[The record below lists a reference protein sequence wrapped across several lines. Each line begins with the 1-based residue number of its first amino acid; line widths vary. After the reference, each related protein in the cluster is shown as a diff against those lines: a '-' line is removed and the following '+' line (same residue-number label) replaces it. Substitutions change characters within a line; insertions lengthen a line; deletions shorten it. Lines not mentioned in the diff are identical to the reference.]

1 MILKLIDLSL
11 RQRAL
16 VLMAALVLIGIG
28 VFSALRLPID
38 AVPDITNVQVQVNTP
53 VDNLA
58 SEEIEQLVTVPIET
72 EMSGLPG
79 MMELRSL
86 SKYGLSQV
94 TMVFED
100 GADIYLLRQLVSERL
115 QTARQNIPDG
125 LVPSLAPITTGLGEV
140 FYYSV
145 SYAPDAKDVPKDP
158 KERLMALKVLHDYTV
173 KPLLRQVKG
182 LAEVNTSGGYEKQ
195 YVIQPDPGK
204 LQSVGLSFSELAEK
218 IKENT
223 SNVGGGLIEIGGES
237 IAIRGNTRVRSA
249 EEIANITLKFG
260 AGVEPLR
267 IRDLATVGIGHSV
280 RTGAAT
286 EAGEEAIVGTA
297 VMTTGGNSRTVSDD
311 VHDRLAQI
319 QEKLPAGVVIRE
331 LYNRSVL
338 VDKTIHTVETSLFE
352 GALLVVVVLFLLL
365 GNIRAAII
373 VALAIPLSMLFAI
386 TGMVESRTS
395 GNLMSL
401 GAIDF
406 GLIIDG
412 AVVIVEN
419 IIRHLAEK
427 QHQLGRLLTREERW
441 EEVRYSAREVANP
454 MFFGV
459 VIITV
464 VYFPI
469 LALTGIEG
477 KMFRPMALTVIFALS
492 GALLLAITL
501 MPVLCSYVLSGK
513 IQEKDSILVTFFKA
527 LYRPLLAFALRF
539 RWLVAILMFGLFG
552 FSLWTFSRMGS
563 EFIPELDEGDITLQL
578 IRSSSAGLEAS
589 LDLQLK
595 SEKVLMEKF
604 PEIYKVFSR
613 IGTSEIALDPMG
625 PNVSDTYCMLKPV
638 AEWRKGTDGKP
649 VTKQQLG
656 ELMRSELALL
666 VPGQGYLVTQPIQM
680 RFNEIMAGARANLVC
695 KIYGDDFVQLEKL
708 AGEARAL
715 ISSVPGASQVEF
727 DNIGR
732 NPTLEITPNREAMKR
747 LNVQAEDINRV
758 IESALAGADSGSLIE
773 GNRRF
778 DIVVRLTE
786 EMRHNLD
793 EIRRLPLRTDGGGL
807 ITLGQV
813 AKIDI
818 AQQVGSVARESG
830 QRRVSILINNAGRDT
845 ESFVKETQQI
855 LRDKMKWPGG
865 YYFEFGGQFK
875 NLLEARKRLSIVVP
889 LALAL
894 IFVLIFLS
902 FRSLRQTVLIFL
914 CVPLAVTGG
923 IFALHLRGMV
933 FTISA
938 GVGFIALSGIAVLN
952 GIMLISFMNQL
963 RHEGKTLREAVVQ
976 GTLLRLRPKLMTAL
990 VASLGFVPMAL
1001 ATGAGAE
1008 VQRPLATV
1016 VIGGIISST
1025 FLTLVLLPTLYEWLE
1040 SFGSKARRKNQTSG
1054 DGTPPEALPTSESQ
1068 PA

>member
-1 MILKLIDLSL
+1 MITALIDLSM
-11 RQRAL
+11 RQRLL
-16 VLMAALVLIGIG
+16 VVLAAFGLIGIG
-28 VFSALRLPID
+28 VWNALRLPVD
-38 AVPDITNVQVQVNTP
+38 AVPDITSIQVQVNTP

-58 SEEIEQLVTVPIET
+58 PEEIEQLVTVPIET

-79 MMELRSL
+79 MTELRSL

-125 LVPSLAPITTGLGEV
+125 LTPALAPITTGLGEV
-140 FYYSV
+140 FYYSL
-145 SYAPDAKDVPKDP
+145 SYTPDAKDAPADA

-173 KPLLRQVKG
+173 KPLLRQVPG

-195 YVIQPDPGK
+195 YVIHPDPVK
-204 LQSVGLSFSELAEK
+204 LQSVGLTFSELAEK
-218 IKENT
+218 IEENT
-223 SNVGGGLIEIGGES
+223 ANVGGGLIEIGGES
-237 IAIRGNTRVRSA
+237 IAIRGNTRVQTV
-249 EEIANITLKFG
+249 EELAALPLKFG
-260 AGVEPLR
+260 AGVEPLLV
-267 IRDLATVGIGHSV
+267 RDVATVGIGHSI

-286 EAGEEAIVGTA
+286 EAGAEAVVGTA
-297 VMTTGGNSRTVSDD
+297 VMITGGNSRTVSND
-311 VHDRLAQI
+311 VQEKLRDI
-319 QEKLPAGVVIRE
+319 QEKLPPGVVLRD
-331 LYNRSVL
+331 LYSRSVL
-338 VDKTIHTVETSLFE
+338 VDKTIRTVETSLFE
-352 GALLVVVVLFLLL
+352 GAILVVVVLFLLL

-386 TGMVESRTS
+386 TGMVQTRTS

-427 QHQLGRLLTREERW
+427 QHQLGRLLTKEERW
-441 EEVRYSAREVANP
+441 AEVRYSAKEVANP

-477 KMFRPMALTVIFALS
+477 KMFKPMALTVIFALV

-501 MPVLCSYVLSGK
+501 MPVLCSYFLRGK
-513 IQEKDSILVTFFKA
+513 IQEKDSFLVTFFKA
-527 LYRPLLAFALRF
+527 LYRPVLAFALRF
-539 RWLVAILMFGLFG
+539 RWLVALLMFSLFG
-552 FSLWTFSRMGS
+552 WSLHTFSKMGA

-595 SEKVLMEKF
+595 SEKVLLEKF
-604 PEIYKVFSR
+604 PEIAHVFSR

-625 PNVSDTYCMLKPV
+625 PNVADTYCMLKPR
-638 AEWRKGTDGKP
+638 EQWRKGEDGQP
-649 VTKQQLG
+649 ITKQKLG
-656 ELMRSELALL
+656 ELMRDELALM

-695 KIYGDDFVQLEKL
+695 KIFGEDFEQLEKL
-708 AGEARAL
+708 AGEARTL
-715 ISSVPGASQVEF
+715 ISAVPGASQVEF

-732 NPTLEITPNREAMKR
+732 NPTLEITPDREAMRR
-747 LNVQAEDINRV
+747 LNVQADDVNRV
-758 IESALAGADSGSLIE
+758 IEAALAGAETGSMIE

-778 DIVVRLTE
+778 EIVVRLTE
-786 EMRHNLD
+786 ELRSNLD
-793 EIRRLPLRTDGGGL
+793 EIAALPLRTDGGGL
-807 ITLGQV
+807 IALGQV
-813 AKIDI
+813 AKIAI
-818 AQQVGSVARESG
+818 TQQVASVARESG

-845 ESFVKETQQI
+845 AGFVQEAQKTLHE
-855 LRDKMKWPGG
+855 KMKWPGG

-875 NLLEARKRLSIVVP
+875 NLIEAKQRLAIVVP
-889 LALAL
+889 MALAL
-894 IFVLIFLS
+894 IFMLIFLS
-902 FRSLRQTVLIFL
+902 FRSVRQTVLIFL

-923 IFALHLRGMV
+923 IFALHLRGMP

-963 RHEGKTLREAVVQ
+963 RHEGKTLREAVIQ

-1001 ATGAGAE
+1001 SSGAGAE

-1040 SFGSKARRKNQTSG
+1040 SFGSKTRLKKQTSG
-1054 DGTPPEALPTSESQ
+1054 DGTPPDALPTSESQ

>member
-1 MILKLIDLSL
+1 MILKLIDLSM

-16 VLMAALVLIGIG
+16 VLMAALILIGIG

-38 AVPDITNVQVQVNTP
+38 AVPDITNIQVQVNTP

-58 SEEIEQLVTVPIET
+58 PEEIEKLVTIPIET

-79 MMELRSL
+79 MTELRSL
-86 SKYGLSQV
+86 SKFGLSQV
-94 TMVFED
+94 TMVFAD

-125 LVPSLAPITTGLGEV
+125 LAPALAPITTGLGEV

-145 SYAPDAKDVPKDP
+145 SYTPDAKDAPADP

-173 KPLLRQVKG
+173 KPLLRQVPG

-195 YVIQPDPGK
+195 YVIHPDPVK
-204 LQSVGLSFSELAEK
+204 LQSVGLTFSELAEK
-218 IKENT
+218 IEENT
-223 SNVGGGLIEIGGES
+223 ANVGGGLIEIGGES
-237 IAIRGNTRVRSA
+237 IAIRGNTRVQTV
-249 EEIANITLKFG
+249 EEIAALPLKFG
-260 AGVEPLR
+260 AGVEPLLV
-267 IRDLATVGIGHSV
+267 RDVATVGIGHSV

-286 EAGEEAIVGTA
+286 EAGEQAVVGTA
-297 VMTTGGNSRTVSDD
+297 VMITGGNSRTVSND
-311 VHDRLAQI
+311 VHEKLRDI

-338 VDKTIHTVETSLFE
+338 VDKTIRTVETSLFE
-352 GALLVVVVLFLLL
+352 GAILVVVVLFLLL

-373 VALAIPLSMLFAI
+373 VALAIPLAMLFAI
-386 TGMVESRTS
+386 TGMVQSRTS

-427 QHQLGRLLTREERW
+427 QHQLGRLLTKEERW
-441 EEVRYSAREVANP
+441 AEVRYSAKEVANP

-477 KMFRPMALTVIFALS
+477 KMFKPMALTVIFALA

-501 MPVLCSYVLSGK
+501 MPVLCSYFLSGK

-527 LYRPLLAFALRF
+527 LYRPVLAFALRF
-539 RWLVAILMFGLFG
+539 RWLVALLMFGLFG
-552 FSLWTFSRMGS
+552 WSLHTFSKMGA

-595 SEKVLMEKF
+595 SEKVLLEKF
-604 PEIYKVFSR
+604 PEIAHVFSR

-625 PNVSDTYCMLKPV
+625 PNVADTYCMLKPV
-638 AEWRKGTDGKP
+638 EQWRKGEDGKP

-656 ELMRSELALL
+656 ELMRDELALM

-695 KIYGDDFVQLEKL
+695 KIFGEDFEQLEKL
-708 AGEARAL
+708 AGEVRTL
-715 ISSVPGASQVEF
+715 ISAVPGASQVEF

-732 NPTLEITPNREAMKR
+732 NPTLEITPDRAAMGR
-747 LNVQAEDINRV
+747 LNVQAEDLNRV
-758 IESALAGADSGSLIE
+758 IEAALAGAETGSMIE

-778 DIVVRLTE
+778 EIVVRLTE
-786 EMRHNLD
+786 ELRSNLD
-793 EIRRLPLRTDGGGL
+793 EIAALPLRTDGGGL

-813 AKIDI
+813 AKIAI
-818 AQQVGSVARESG
+818 TQQVGSVAREAG

-845 ESFVKETQQI
+845 ASFVAEAQKTLHE
-855 LRDKMKWPGG
+855 KMKWPGG

-875 NLLEARKRLSIVVP
+875 NLIEAKERLTIVVP
-889 LALAL
+889 MALGL

-902 FRSLRQTVLIFL
+902 FRSVRQTVLIFL
-914 CVPLAVTGG
+914 CVPLAITGG
-923 IFALHLRGMV
+923 IFALQLRGMP

-963 RHEGKTLREAVVQ
+963 RHEGKTLREAVIQ

-1001 ATGAGAE
+1001 ASGAGAE

-1040 SFGSKARRKNQTSG
+1040 SFGSKARSKTQTSG
-1054 DGTPPEALPTSESQ
+1054 DETPPDRLPPSGSQ

>member
-1 MILKLIDLSL
+1 MILKLIDFSM

-16 VLMAALVLIGIG
+16 VLMAALLLIGIG
-28 VFSALRLPID
+28 VFNALRLPID
-38 AVPDITNVQVQVNTP
+38 AVPDITNIQVQVNTP

-58 SEEIEQLVTVPIET
+58 PEEIEKLVTIPIET
-72 EMSGLPG
+72 EMSGLPE
-79 MMELRSL
+79 MTELRSL

-94 TMVFED
+94 TMVFAD
-100 GADIYLLRQLVSERL
+100 GADIYRLRQLVSERL

-125 LVPSLAPITTGLGEV
+125 LTPSLAPISTGLGEV

-145 SYAPDAKDVPKDP
+145 SYAPDAKAAPADP
-158 KERLMALKVLHDYTV
+158 KERLMSLKVLHDYTV
-173 KPLLRQVKG
+173 KPLLRQVPG

-195 YVIQPDPGK
+195 YVIHPDPAK
-204 LQSVGLSFSELAEK
+204 MHSVGLTFSELAEK
-218 IKENT
+218 IEENT
-223 SNVGGGLIEIGGES
+223 ANVGGGLIEIGGES
-237 IAIRGNTRVRSA
+237 IAIRGNTRVQTVD
-249 EEIANITLKFG
+249 EIGALPLKFG
-260 AGVEPLR
+260 AGVEPLLV
-267 IRDLATVGIGHSV
+267 RDVATVAIGHSI

-286 EAGEEAIVGTA
+286 EAAQEAVVGTA
-297 VMTTGGNSRTVSDD
+297 VMMIGGNSRTVSND
-311 VHDRLAQI
+311 VHEKLGEI

-338 VDKTIHTVETSLFE
+338 VDKTIRTVETSLFE
-352 GALLVVVVLFLLL
+352 GAILVVVVLFLLL
-365 GNIRAAII
+365 GNIRAAVI

-386 TGMVESRTS
+386 SGMVQSGTS

-427 QHQLGRLLTREERW
+427 QHQLGRLLTKEERW
-441 EEVRYSAREVANP
+441 QEVRYSAKEVANP

-477 KMFRPMALTVIFALS
+477 KMFKPMALTVIFALA

-501 MPVLCSYVLSGK
+501 MPVLCSYFLSGK

-527 LYRPLLAFALRF
+527 LYRPVLAFALRF
-539 RWLVAILMFGLFG
+539 RWLVALVMFSLFG
-552 FSLWTFSRMGS
+552 WSLHTFSKMGA
-563 EFIPELDEGDITLQL
+563 EFIPELDEGDITVQL

-604 PEIYKVFSR
+604 PEIAHVFSR

-625 PNVSDTYCMLKPV
+625 PNVADTYCMLKPV
-638 AEWRKGTDGKP
+638 EQWRKGADGKP
-649 VTKQQLG
+649 IAKQKLG
-656 ELMRSELALL
+656 ELMRNELALM

-695 KIYGDDFVQLEKL
+695 KIFGEDFEQLEKL
-708 AGEARAL
+708 AGEARTL
-715 ISSVPGASQVEF
+715 IAAVPGASQVEF

-732 NPTLEITPNREAMKR
+732 NPTLEITPDREAMRR
-747 LNVQAEDINRV
+747 LNVHSEDLNRV
-758 IESALAGADSGSLIE
+758 IEAALAGAETGSMIE

-778 DIVVRLTE
+778 EIVVRLTE
-786 EMRHNLD
+786 ELRSNLD
-793 EIRRLPLRTDGGGL
+793 EIAALPLRTDGGGL
-807 ITLGQV
+807 ITLGKV
-813 AKIDI
+813 AKIAI
-818 AQQVGSVARESG
+818 TQQVATVAREAG

-845 ESFVKETQQI
+845 ASFVEEAQAA
-855 LRDKMKWPGG
+855 LRQKMKWPDG

-875 NLLEARKRLSIVVP
+875 NLIEAKKRLSIVVP
-889 LALAL
+889 VALLL

-914 CVPLAVTGG
+914 CVPLAITGG
-923 IFALHLRGMV
+923 IFALHLRGMP

-963 RHEGKTLREAVVQ
+963 RQEGKTLREAVVQ

-990 VASLGFVPMAL
+990 VAALGFVPMAL
-1001 ATGAGAE
+1001 AAGAGAE

-1040 SFGSKARRKNQTSG
+1040 TFGLRKGPQQT
-1054 DGTPPEALPTSESQ
+1054 DGEGTAPDGLPTSVS
-1068 PA
+1068 

>member
-1 MILKLIDLSL
+1 MILKLIDFSM

-16 VLMAALVLIGIG
+16 VLMAALILIGIG

-38 AVPDITNVQVQVNTP
+38 AVPDITNIQVQVNTP

-58 SEEIEQLVTVPIET
+58 PEEIEKLVTIPIET

-79 MMELRSL
+79 MTELRSL

-94 TMVFED
+94 TMVFAD

-125 LVPSLAPITTGLGEV
+125 LTPALAPITTGLGEV

-145 SYAPDAKDVPKDP
+145 SYAPDAKDAPAEA

-173 KPLLRQVKG
+173 KPLLRQVPG

-195 YVIQPDPGK
+195 YVIHPDPVK
-204 LQSVGLSFSELAEK
+204 LQSVGLTFSELAEK
-218 IKENT
+218 IEENT
-223 SNVGGGLIEIGGES
+223 ANVGGGLIEIGGES
-237 IAIRGNTRVRSA
+237 IAIRGNTRVQTV
-249 EEIANITLKFG
+249 EEIAALPLKFG
-260 AGVEPLR
+260 AGVEPLLV
-267 IRDLATVGIGHSV
+267 RDVATVGIGHSV

-286 EAGEEAIVGTA
+286 EAGEQAVVGTA
-297 VMTTGGNSRTVSDD
+297 VMTTGGNSRTVSND
-311 VHDRLAQI
+311 VHEKLRDI
-319 QEKLPAGVVIRE
+319 QEKLPPGVVIRE

-338 VDKTIHTVETSLFE
+338 VDKTIRTVETSLFE
-352 GALLVVVVLFLLL
+352 GAILVVVVLFLLL

-386 TGMVESRTS
+386 TGMVQSRTS

-427 QHQLGRLLTREERW
+427 QHQLGRLLTKEERW
-441 EEVRYSAREVANP
+441 EEVRYSAKEVANP

-477 KMFRPMALTVIFALS
+477 KMFKPMALTVIFALA

-501 MPVLCSYVLSGK
+501 MPVLCSYFLSGK

-527 LYRPLLAFALRF
+527 LYRPVLAFALRF
-539 RWLVAILMFGLFG
+539 RWLVALLMFSLFG
-552 FSLWTFSRMGS
+552 WSLHTFSKMGS

-595 SEKVLMEKF
+595 SEKVLLEKF
-604 PEIYKVFSR
+604 PEIAHVFSR

-625 PNVSDTYCMLKPV
+625 PNVADTYCMLKPV
-638 AEWRKGTDGKP
+638 EQWRKGEDGKP
-649 VTKQQLG
+649 ITKQKLG
-656 ELMRSELALL
+656 DLMRNELALM

-695 KIYGDDFVQLEKL
+695 KIFGEDFEQLEKL
-708 AGEARAL
+708 AGEARTL

-732 NPTLEITPNREAMKR
+732 NPTLEITPNREAMRR
-747 LNVQAEDINRV
+747 LNVQAQDVNRV
-758 IESALAGADSGSLIE
+758 IEAALAGAETGSMIE

-778 DIVVRLTE
+778 EIVVRLTE
-786 EMRHNLD
+786 ELRSNLD
-793 EIRRLPLRTDGGGL
+793 EIRALPLRTDGGGL

-813 AKIDI
+813 ANVAIT
-818 AQQVGSVARESG
+818 QQVASVARESG
-830 QRRVSILINNAGRDT
+830 QRRASILINNAGRDT
-845 ESFVKETQQI
+845 ASFVEEAQKTLHE
-855 LRDKMKWPGG
+855 KMKWPGG

-875 NLLEARKRLSIVVP
+875 NLIEAKQRLTIVVP
-889 LALAL
+889 MALGL

-902 FRSLRQTVLIFL
+902 FRSVRQTVLIFL
-914 CVPLAVTGG
+914 CVPLAITGG
-923 IFALHLRGMV
+923 IFAIHLRGMP

-963 RHEGKTLREAVVQ
+963 RHEGKTLREAVIQ

-1001 ATGAGAE
+1001 ASGAGAE

-1040 SFGSKARRKNQTSG
+1040 SFGSKARSKTQTSG
-1054 DGTPPEALPTSESQ
+1054 DETPPDKLPASESQ

>member
-1 MILKLIDLSL
+1 MILKLIDLSM

-16 VLMAALVLIGIG
+16 VLMAALILIGIG
-28 VFSALRLPID
+28 VYSALRLPID
-38 AVPDITNVQVQVNTP
+38 AVPDITNIQVQVNTP

-58 SEEIEQLVTVPIET
+58 PEEIEQLVTVPIET

-79 MMELRSL
+79 MTELRSL

-125 LVPSLAPITTGLGEV
+125 LTPALAPITTGLGEV

-145 SYAPDAKDVPKDP
+145 SYAPDAKDAPKDP

-173 KPLLRQVKG
+173 KPLLRQVAG

-195 YVIQPDPGK
+195 YVVQPDPAK
-204 LQSVGLSFSELAEK
+204 LQSVGLSFSEVAEK
-218 IKENT
+218 IAENT

-237 IAIRGNTRVRSA
+237 IAIRGNTRVRTA
-249 EEIANITLKFG
+249 EEIAGLTLKFG
-260 AGVEPLR
+260 AGVKPLQ
-267 IRDLATVGIGHSV
+267 IRDIATVGIGHSV

-286 EAGEEAIVGTA
+286 EAGEETVVGTA
-297 VMTTGGNSRTVSDD
+297 VMITGGNSRTVSDD
-311 VHDRLAQI
+311 VHERLAHI
-319 QEKLPAGVVIRE
+319 QEKLPQGVVIRE

-338 VDKTIHTVETSLFE
+338 VDKTIRTVETSLFE
-352 GALLVVVVLFLLL
+352 GAILVVVVLFLLL

-427 QHQLGRLLTREERW
+427 QHQLGRLLTKEERW
-441 EEVRYSAREVANP
+441 QEVRYSAREVANP

-464 VYFPI
+464 VYIPI

-477 KMFRPMALTVIFALS
+477 KMFRPMALTVIFALL

-501 MPVLCSYVLSGK
+501 MPVLCSYFLSGK

-539 RWLVAILMFGLFG
+539 RWLVALLMFSLFAW
-552 FSLWTFSRMGS
+552 SLWVFSKMGS

-595 SEKVLMEKF
+595 SEKVLLEKF
-604 PEIYKVFSR
+604 PEIKDVFAR

-625 PNVSDTYCMLKPV
+625 PNVADTYCMLKPMS
-638 AEWRKGTDGKP
+638 EWRKGKDGKP
-649 VTKQQLG
+649 IAKLQLG
-656 ELMRSELALL
+656 ELMRDELALL

-695 KIYGDDFVQLEKL
+695 KIFGEDFEQLEKL
-708 AGEARAL
+708 AGEARVL
-715 ISSVPGASQVEF
+715 ISAVPGASQVEF

-732 NPTLEITPNREAMKR
+732 NPTLEISPNREAMER

-758 IESALAGADSGSLIE
+758 IEAALAGSETGSMIE

-786 EMRHNLD
+786 ELRHNLD
-793 EIRRLPLRTDGGGL
+793 EIKRLPLRTDGEGL
-807 ITLGQV
+807 IALGQV
-813 AKIDI
+813 ANVAIT
-818 AQQVGSVARESG
+818 QQVGSVARESG

-845 ESFVKETQQI
+845 ESFVQEAQKA
-855 LRDKMKWPGG
+855 LREKMKWPGG

-875 NLLEARKRLSIVVP
+875 NLLEAKKRLTIVVP
-889 LALAL
+889 MALGL
-894 IFVLIFLS
+894 IFILIFLS
-902 FRSLRQTVLIFL
+902 FRSLRQAVLIFL

-923 IFALHLRGMV
+923 IFAMHLRGMP

-938 GVGFIALSGIAVLN
+938 AVGFIALSGIAVLN

-1040 SFGSKARRKNQTSG
+1040 SFGSKARPKNTTSG
-1054 DGTPPEALPTSESQ
+1054 DGTPPDALPTPELQ
-1068 PA
+1068 